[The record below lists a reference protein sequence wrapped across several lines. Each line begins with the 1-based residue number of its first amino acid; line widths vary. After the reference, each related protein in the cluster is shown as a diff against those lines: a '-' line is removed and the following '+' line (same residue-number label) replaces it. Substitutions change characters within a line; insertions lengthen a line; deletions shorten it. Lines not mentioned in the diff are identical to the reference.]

1 MHIML
6 LIALYML
13 SMISAHPVNC
23 CIMHG
28 LCCIIWLDVCIQ
40 TLAPHFKKT
49 KKTRRFIYEI

>member
-40 TLAPHFKKT
+40 TLAPHFQKK
-49 KKTRRFIYEI
+49 KNKTFYI